1 MKYVGQPEICFLVDC
16 KIKALT
22 GKLVYT
28 FIFCKP
34 FFVLPKTYQSN
45 LHPPPPTLLL
55 SVTQPPP
62 SLTSS
67 VSSGQPSSLV
77 ATSHCHRDP
86 QS

>member
-34 FFVLPKTYQSN
+34 FFVLPKTYQP
-45 LHPPPPTLLL
+45 HPPIVCHPT
-55 SVTQPPP
+55 TT
-62 SLTSS
+62 LTNII
-67 VSSGQPSSLV
+67 GL
-77 ATSHCHRDP
+77 
-86 QS
+86 